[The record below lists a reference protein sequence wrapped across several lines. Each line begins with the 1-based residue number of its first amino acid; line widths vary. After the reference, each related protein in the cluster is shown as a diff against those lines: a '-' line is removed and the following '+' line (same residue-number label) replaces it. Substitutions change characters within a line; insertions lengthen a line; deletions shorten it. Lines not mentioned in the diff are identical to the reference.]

1 MPPLPETVNREAIL
15 SCALCEVRE
24 MMHEGLNLNRFLPAL
39 EIGFGPLILSER
51 MKLANEK
58 MSSCHKRA
66 MGLGKNDGQVA
77 NVFQYQVTDNQVDRF
92 SFTGPGLGEISDGE

>member
-24 MMHEGLNLNRFLPAL
+24 MMHEGLNLNRFRSAL

-58 MSSCHKRA
+58 LSACHQRA

-77 NVFQYQVTDNQVDRF
+77 NVFKYQVYRQSGRRIQFYTAR
-92 SFTGPGLGEISDGE
+92 LW